1 MISAWVSELLQL
13 TDEDWWRYA
22 FLSEPLANRISLEMR
37 CQYSQDS
44 TRCAVKLAR
53 DIKQLHGDTSIEL
66 LTKLLNVSLVE
77 KPAQEGGGFSMFAC
91 FEEPNTITIFRD
103 NADATDKLI
112 DENRLREVIGNV
124 KTSDLLISHELY
136 HYLEFTRDDVFSA
149 QQHIKVWQIGPF
161 KNVSRIKCLG
171 EIGAMSFARELLGLT
186 YSPNI
191 FNVMMLY
198 AQNPVSAEQL
208 FTKILEVS
216 NR

>member
-112 DENRLREVIGNV
+112 DENRLWEVIGNV